1 MTRRQ
6 IERQQRLE
14 EIKEVC
20 YDIAGAI
27 LLGIILLMAAFV

>member
-20 YDIAGAI
+20 CDIAGAI

>member
-6 IERQQRLE
+6 QERQQRLD
-14 EIKEVC
+14 EIKELC

>member
-27 LLGIILLMAAFV
+27 LLGLIVLMAAFV

>member
-6 IERQQRLE
+6 IERQQRLD
-14 EIKEVC
+14 EIKELC